1 MSGSENELE
10 AGVSGYTRKRSRNE
24 EKWEK
29 TKAKYARNKGEA
41 YTSYTTKQQVA
52 ARAVGPA
59 CKCGCFDK
67 VGMDSINELFNKFWE
82 MGDFNHQNAYISKMV
97 TSMEVKR
104 CRVKRDRT
112 SRQKRRIVYKV
123 INNNTVHSICR
134 NAFYSIHGITEKRV
148 RTALEKVSLTGMTEP
163 DMRGRTIPTTKI
175 THEQRQSV
183 INHIASVPISL
194 THTSPQTALL
204 NGSGINSNVD
214 ASTSAKFI
222 TRTPPKKK
230 TKMDQREELL
240 TSASK
245 RLRNPNYEYAKLAS
259 AWVVEL
265 QKMNPTQMLFAKKAI
280 NDILFEGQMGTLHRH
295 SVVINAPMSRTSTP
309 EKTGDSSPT
318 PDGKTSQD
326 SETDEDSQV
335 TDNPEDFIKRESSS
349 SDSEELHSVSVKGKC
364 MKSEGNVD
372 EYVVSKDWE
381 FVEVKEEPNI
391 FRNKFYEE
399 EGRTLGQ
406 GLGTRHLEELDQLLP
421 HHFQLVLPGIDSKN
435 ETVTETDSIY
445 SHY

>member
-1 MSGSENELE
+1 MSHYRTLLPTFHCDDVQFVNKDIFLCTLVFVEFYSVVNPHYSKMSGSENELE

-204 NGSGINSNVD
+204 NGSGINSN
-214 ASTSAKFI
+214 
-222 TRTPPKKK
+222 
-230 TKMDQREELL
+230 
-240 TSASK
+240 
-245 RLRNPNYEYAKLAS
+245 
-259 AWVVEL
+259 
-265 QKMNPTQMLFAKKAI
+265 
-280 NDILFEGQMGTLHRH
+280 
-295 SVVINAPMSRTSTP
+295 

>member
-1 MSGSENELE
+1 MSGKKDERQFLL
-10 AGVSGYTRKRSRNE
+10 GIIQLYRDLPVL
-24 EKWEK
+24 W
-29 TKAKYARNKGEA
+29 
-41 YTSYTTKQQVA
+41 QV
-52 ARAVGPA
+52 
-59 CKCGCFDK
+59 K
-67 VGMDSINELFNKFWE
+67 
-82 MGDFNHQNAYISKMV
+82 SKEY
-97 TSMEVKR
+97 S
-104 CRVKRDRT
+104 D
-112 SRQKRRIVYKV
+112 RQKKNSAYEVLVKKYNEKYPGATRDDVRKK
-123 INNNTVHSICR
+123 INSLRTNFRKELAKMRSLQMSGAGSDEIYQPTLWYFDEMRFLVDQEMHSQ
-134 NAFYSIHGITEKRV
+134 ST
-148 RTALEKVSLTGMTEP
+148 
-163 DMRGRTIPTTKI
+163 
-175 THEQRQSV
+175 SV
-183 INHIASVPISL
+183 IGIEEDENGEDFKE
-194 THTSPQTALL
+194 TS
-204 NGSGINSNVD
+204 VD